1 METSLGMKAGFKKV
15 DCTYTDRF
23 ANQLWELP
31 GVHLTSGREGS
42 IATDLA
48 LEIELGLA
56 VLCRSAWFPSRR
68 KIVLTRDSQID
79 LGLICR
85 FMR

>member
-1 METSLGMKAGFKKV
+1 MEISLGMKAGFKKV
-15 DCTYTDRF
+15 DYTYTDRF

-48 LEIELGLA
+48 LEIEFRLA
-56 VLCRSAWFPSRR
+56 VLCRLAWFHNRR
-68 KIVLTRDSQID
+68 N
-79 LGLICR
+79 
-85 FMR
+85 